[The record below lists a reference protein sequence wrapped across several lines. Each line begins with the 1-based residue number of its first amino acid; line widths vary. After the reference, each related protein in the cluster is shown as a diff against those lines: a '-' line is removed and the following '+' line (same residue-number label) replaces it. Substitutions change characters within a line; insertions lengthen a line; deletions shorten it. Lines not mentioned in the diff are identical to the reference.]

1 MGFVSRNN
9 RRWVRNAAVVASLA
23 MALTACGGSKGG
35 ETGGGGGGGAKD
47 AGKPQYGGKVTY
59 ALEAENAEG
68 WCLPEAQLAIAG
80 IQVAR
85 AIYDTLAIPNK
96 NGELVPNLAKSL
108 TPNSDFTEWNI
119 ELREGI
125 KFHDGTALDATV
137 VKNNLDAFRGKYPAR
152 KPLLFVFVFQN
163 VKDVEVVDPLNVKVT
178 TNSPWSSFPQAL
190 WSSGRIGMSAQAQLD
205 DPETCDT
212 KLIGTGPFMLSEW
225 SQNEKFVAKKNP
237 NYWQK
242 DADGN
247 QLPYLDEIEF
257 RPMTEGSAR
266 VNALLAG
273 DITMMHTPVPEFIDA
288 LDAAAEEGKITNT
301 QSDKFTEVNF
311 VQLNTSVPPFDNKN
325 ARLAIANALD
335 METLNQT
342 RNLGLTKIANGP
354 FAPGNMGYLKD
365 TGYPTYNPEKA
376 KKYLEAYK
384 ADTGQDLE
392 FTLIATP
399 DQATQATAALAQ
411 EMAKKAGIKVDVTAL
426 EQAALV
432 STAISGKFQAMSFR
446 NFPGGDPDANYVW
459 WYGTSPI
466 NFSRYNDEEI
476 NRLLDEGRATD
487 DTAKRKQIYED
498 INKRFGSEAYGIW
511 LYWAIWDVASAT
523 DVHGLFGA
531 KLPNGDDPAESLV
544 TGHSVAGL
552 WVDQGKS

>member
-1 MGFVSRNN
+1 
-9 RRWVRNAAVVASLA
+9 
-23 MALTACGGSKGG
+23 
-35 ETGGGGGGGAKD
+35 
-47 AGKPQYGGKVTY
+47 
-59 ALEAENAEG
+59 
-68 WCLPEAQLAIAG
+68 
-80 IQVAR
+80 
-85 AIYDTLAIPNK
+85 
-96 NGELVPNLAKSL
+96 
-108 TPNSDFTEWNI
+108 
-119 ELREGI
+119 
-125 KFHDGTALDATV
+125 
-137 VKNNLDAFRGKYPAR
+137 
-152 KPLLFVFVFQN
+152 
-163 VKDVEVVDPLNVKVT
+163 
-178 TNSPWSSFPQAL
+178 
-190 WSSGRIGMSAQAQLD
+190 
-205 DPETCDT
+205 
-212 KLIGTGPFMLSEW
+212 
-225 SQNEKFVAKKNP
+225 
-237 NYWQK
+237 
-242 DADGN
+242 
-247 QLPYLDEIEF
+247 
-257 RPMTEGSAR
+257 
-266 VNALLAG
+266 
-273 DITMMHTPVPEFIDA
+273 MMHTPVPEFIDA

-325 ARLAIANALD
+325 ARLAIANTLD